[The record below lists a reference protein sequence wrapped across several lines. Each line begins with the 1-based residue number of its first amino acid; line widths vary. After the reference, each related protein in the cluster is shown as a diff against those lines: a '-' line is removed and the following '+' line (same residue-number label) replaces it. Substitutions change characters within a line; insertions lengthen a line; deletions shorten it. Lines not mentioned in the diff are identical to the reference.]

1 MRFVLRCRQCNAL
14 VSNPV
19 QRVEWDPL
27 PKVTGRLH
35 YSLGASTVAAGYC
48 STDPQPFRFRVDP
61 SPVPHAAMTVVINPV
76 DAVQMRHHTKPTRLH
91 GCCRLDGIDGPNL
104 LCCMCGVEIGVEISD
119 CWTEYDVRL
128 LRSAVIEDRL
138 AADEQVIAME

>member
-19 QRVEWDPL
+19 QRVEWNPL
-27 PKVTGRLH
+27 PRVRGRLH
-35 YSLGASTVAAGYC
+35 YSLGVSTVAPGYC
-48 STDPQPFRFRVDP
+48 SIDPQPLRFRIEP
-61 SPVPHAAMTVVINPV
+61 SPGAQPAITIVINPV
-76 DAVQMRHHTKPTRLH
+76 DAVQMRHHTDLTRLH

-104 LCCMCGVEIGVEISD
+104 LCCKCGVEIGVEISD

-128 LRSAVIEDRL
+128 LRSAVIEQRL
-138 AADEQVIAME
+138 VVDEQVIETE